1 MDTIT
6 TITGIGLVAVLARS
20 AFARRSFDG
29 LLLRLLPAVSAVVIV
44 VAGVAMTV
52 HALPKVR

>member
-1 MDTIT
+1 M
-6 TITGIGLVAVLARS
+6 GGVRGGVVMN
-20 AFARRSFDG
+20 FDG
-29 LLLRLLPAVSAVVIV
+29 LALRLLPAVSAVVIV